1 MNKLSENLAALRQQH
16 NLAGD
21 YAMTL
26 ELLRALKAG
35 EASIDQVILT
45 GNGWQVLDA
54 PAAEMPPDGLKLAEP
69 AEPAAGEDAE

>member
-1 MNKLSENLAALRQQH
+1 MSELSVKLAGIRRQH

-35 EASIDQVILT
+35 EVKLEQVILIAD
-45 GNGWQVLDA
+45 GWNVIEA
-54 PAAEMPPDGLKLAEP
+54 PAEEQTPAADLKLAEANEP
-69 AEPAAGEDAE
+69 PAAQ

>member
-45 GNGWQVLDA
+45 GNGWNLVA
-54 PAAEMPPDGLKLAEP
+54 AAAEMPPDGLKLAEP